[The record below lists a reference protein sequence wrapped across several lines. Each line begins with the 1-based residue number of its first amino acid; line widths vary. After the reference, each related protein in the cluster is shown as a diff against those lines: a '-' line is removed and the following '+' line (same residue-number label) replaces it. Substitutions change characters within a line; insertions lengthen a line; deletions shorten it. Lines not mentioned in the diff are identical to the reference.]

1 MQICCNNPMV
11 LSDNIRFLR
20 QRRKMSRKQFAEYID
35 IRLNQLFCIENGTIH
50 YIHFKALNNL
60 SEIYGISVDEIL
72 SENLA
77 EKYAGKRFHYSR

>member
-1 MQICCNNPMV
+1 MRVISKDPTV

-20 QRRKMSRKQFAEYID
+20 RRRKLSREKFAEYIE
-35 IRLNQLFCIENGTIH
+35 IGLNQLFCIENGTVD

-60 SEIYGISVDEIL
+60 AEIYGIPAEEIL

-77 EKYAGKRFHYSR
+77 EKYAGKQFHYSR